1 VEHNEN
7 IDAVKRATVR
17 RTIGKGHDRMSPDQL
32 KFRAD
37 EFLRLAQVFL
47 SAYRA
52 LPEPWPP
59 IPPCDWPRYF
69 LLCHSM
75 ELALKAFLHI
85 KGVSEQEMRKR
96 YGHSLTKL
104 LEAASVHGLLIGE
117 RGKRIPQYL
126 NELHMDGWSRYPL
139 PEDKKTA
146 PIASVSYFVP
156 EAERLLHE
164 VMKHISGT
172 DVAGTEFDH
181 ASHD

>member
-1 VEHNEN
+1 
-7 IDAVKRATVR
+7 
-17 RTIGKGHDRMSPDQL
+17 MSLDKM

-37 EFLRLAQVFL
+37 EFLKLAQVFL
-47 SAYRA
+47 NAYRA
-52 LPEPWPP
+52 LPEPWAP
-59 IPPCDWPRYF
+59 IPPYDWPRYL

-104 LEAASVHGLLIGE
+104 LEAASSHGLVIGE

-126 NELHMDGWSRYPL
+126 NELHMDGCSRYPL

-146 PIASVSYFVP
+146 PIASVSYFAP
-156 EAERLLHE
+156 EAARLLHE
-164 VMKHISGT
+164 VAKHIPGAV
-172 DVAGTEFDH
+172 VAETELERAARD
-181 ASHD
+181 